1 MPLDNATSIEA
12 QLIAAVDKAGKA
24 EDAARRI
31 KEAKEA
37 GESPELPPAIAE
49 VFQSKGF

>member
-1 MPLDNATSIEA
+1 MSVITATDIESK
-12 QLIAAVDKAGKA
+12 LIDAVDKAGKA

-31 KEAKEA
+31 KDAKAA
-37 GESPELPPAIAE
+37 GESLELPPAIAD